1 MADVGSLCK
10 TEFDCKPRN
19 FCWKLTEDGSGKCL
33 EKHTAPDGIQFL
45 WDLEKYPE
53 VTKKAVLGHGQ
64 YCQSG
69 IAFRNNENNNIAECV
84 SIDQI
89 QIAQS
94 KEKDSKRDDVEFP
107 YPCEPNG

>member
-1 MADVGSLCK
+1 
-10 TEFDCKPRN
+10 
-19 FCWKLTEDGSGKCL
+19 
-33 EKHTAPDGIQFL
+33 L

-89 QIAQS
+89 
-94 KEKDSKRDDVEFP
+94 
-107 YPCEPNG
+107 